1 MRILFAVPLTLA
13 IGCASTPTQ
22 PELLSSRVPPAAQ
35 FCRTSWVPDPLPAS
49 SAVIDSAGFTTTAR
63 RELGSVSGYV
73 LISLAADSTG
83 KWTRIRTIETDL
95 PNATQEKLIPLVGQH
110 LRAAESR
117 RLMRLRID
125 LGESHQFALG
135 ATQSCRPA
143 LRNATE
149 IENQLKAAAAELSAT
164 GTVILQVHTAE
175 SGQAGEVVI
184 SRSSGVRAVDEA
196 AARIGR
202 RMVFY
207 PALNDGVP
215 VAVWAEIPLVFILP

>member
-1 MRILFAVPLTLA
+1 MRILLAVPLTLA
-13 IGCASTPTQ
+13 IGCASTPGQ
-22 PELLSSRVPPAAQ
+22 PGLLSSRVPPAAQ

-49 SAVIDSAGFTTTAR
+49 SAVIDSAGFTTAAR
-63 RELGSVSGYV
+63 RELGSVLGYV

-95 PNATQEKLIPLVGQH
+95 PNATQEKLIPLVEQN
-110 LRAAESR
+110 LRRAESR

-125 LGESHQFALG
+125 LGESHRFALG

-143 LRNATE
+143 LRNATA

-175 SGQAGEVVI
+175 SGHAGEVVI

-215 VAVWAEIPLVFILP
+215 VAVWSEIPLVFIHP

>member
-13 IGCASTPTQ
+13 VGCASTPTQ
-22 PELLSSRVPPAAQ
+22 PGLLSSRVPPAAQ
-35 FCRTSWVPDPLPAS
+35 FCRTSWAPDPLPAS

-83 KWTRIRTIETDL
+83 RWTRVRTIETDL
-95 PNATQEKLIPLVGQH
+95 PDAIGEKLIPLVEQN
-110 LRAAESR
+110 LRRPNSR
-117 RLMRLRID
+117 RVMRLRID

-143 LRNATE
+143 LRNAIE
-149 IENQLKAAAAELSAT
+149 IENQLKTAAAELSAT
-164 GTVILQVHTAE
+164 GTVILQVHTAA

-184 SRSSGVRAVDEA
+184 SRSSGIRAVDEA

-215 VAVWAEIPLVFILP
+215 VAVWSEIPLVFIRL